1 MLPDGK
7 GTPGFKFVFEKK
19 HNALM
24 SLPYKK
30 HAVSGET
37 YMSETQLL
45 GDMHHSLK
53 LEKAALWIF

>member
-1 MLPDGK
+1 
-7 GTPGFKFVFEKK
+7 
-19 HNALM
+19 M

-45 GDMHHSLK
+45 GDMHHSLE
-53 LEKAALWIF
+53 LEKAALWIFLNLC